1 MKWRILASL
10 VVGIGM
16 LQASP
21 VGNAETPGL
30 LKRGFFMPRDSWLSI
45 RVGYEGDFVIDER
58 MKQQTE
64 GSGRV
69 DNYEQFTNAGTFT
82 FDFVNRLDIYGVFGS
97 SRVNSDWR
105 FMTGGTNQRAQLET
119 KYDFLW
125 GVGARAILAQWM
137 DAALGLAGRYSRSH
151 MDPVWLTI
159 NGASQSVG
167 NSRLNWRAWNVA
179 LDASIKVEL
188 FIPYVGVQY
197 FNATTKLDGVPVA
210 ISNAGSGNLHMKN
223 RSPVGIFVGCSL
235 TKSEYFFLN
244 IEGRFINEE
253 ALSISGD
260 LCF

>member
-1 MKWRILASL
+1 MKWWVFSL
-10 VVGIGM
+10 LLMSMGI

-30 LKRGFFMPRDSWLSI
+30 LKKGFFIPRDYWWNFRI
-45 RVGYEGDFVIDER
+45 GYEGDFVIDER

-69 DNYEQFTNAGTFT
+69 DNYEQFTNAGTLT
-82 FDFVNRLDIYGVFGS
+82 FNFVERLDVYGLFGS

-105 FMTGGTNQRAQLET
+105 FTTGGINQRAQIET

-125 GVGARAILAQWM
+125 GVGARAILAQWV
-137 DAALGLAGRYSRSH
+137 DAALGVAGRYSRAH

-159 NGASQSVG
+159 NGVNESVG
-167 NSRLNWRAWNVA
+167 DSRLNWRAWNVA
-179 LDASIKVEL
+179 MDASIRVEL
-188 FIPYVGVQY
+188 FVPYIGVQY
-197 FNATTKLDGVPVA
+197 FNATTKINGVPEA
-210 ISNAGSGNLHMKN
+210 IANAGTGSLHMKN
-223 RSPVGIFVGCSL
+223 RSPVGVFVGCSL

-260 LCF
+260 ICF